1 MALLLGTVFFGQTY
15 DTSGALNV
23 NASIFVSITNLS
35 FANLY
40 PVLLVFCMELPIFL
54 REHFNG
60 TYRVDS
66 YFITKQLA
74 ELPIYLTTP
83 VIYVSIYYWMVGL
96 NPDIDRFFIALLI
109 FELLVQTVISF
120 GRVFSQLFLPAQG
133 RNLAY

>member
-1 MALLLGTVFFGQTY
+1 MALLLGTVYFGQTY
-15 DTSGALNV
+15 DTSGVLNV
-23 NASIFVSITNLS
+23 NGAIFVGITNLS
-35 FANLY
+35 FGNLF

-60 TYRVDS
+60 TYRVDT

-83 VIYVSIYYWMVGL
+83 IIFTSIFYWMVGM

-120 GRVFSQLFLPAQG
+120 GRVLSQLFFPAQG
-133 RNLAY
+133 ISF